1 MWPGFVLWASLTVG
15 QLEAPI
21 PTAPSLGPPE
31 IPAPAAPTPPERW
44 MLMKALQGTWPGWV
58 VDGNRLQ
65 ISGWTDVSFT
75 ASSDRVSN
83 LPMGLNFRANEF
95 LIQQNWLRIDQP
107 VVTSGTSEPTWGFR
121 FDTILPG
128 SDYRFTTARGLF
140 SGQLTANNGQ
150 PNLYGIDPIQF
161 YGEAYVPTIAQG
173 MDIKVGR
180 FFALIGAEDND
191 APSNVLW
198 SHSYCFIY
206 NPFTHTGI
214 LTTIELSAA
223 WSVQAALVLGSDDF
237 IDPVDTPTFLGSV
250 KWEQSDQ
257 RNSVLFSVILG
268 SGRFNQG
275 RDFNNVNVF
284 DVVYT
289 HEFNPRLSYTL
300 DAIAGYETDVPNSGT
315 VHWLGCVN
323 YLTYVF
329 TPRLSGTTRLE
340 LFDDAEGQRTGFPG
354 LYTALTAGLNIRLR
368 KDVILRPE
376 LRYDYNNESRPFE
389 DRHGLLTAGTDLILR
404 W

>member
-1 MWPGFVLWASLTVG
+1 
-15 QLEAPI
+15 
-21 PTAPSLGPPE
+21 
-31 IPAPAAPTPPERW
+31 
-44 MLMKALQGTWPGWV
+44 
-58 VDGNRLQ
+58 
-65 ISGWTDVSFT
+65 
-75 ASSDRVSN
+75 
-83 LPMGLNFRANEF
+83 
-95 LIQQNWLRIDQP
+95 
-107 VVTSGTSEPTWGFR
+107 
-121 FDTILPG
+121 
-128 SDYRFTTARGLF
+128 
-140 SGQLTANNGQ
+140 
-150 PNLYGIDPIQF
+150 
-161 YGEAYVPTIAQG
+161 
-173 MDIKVGR
+173 
-180 FFALIGAEDND
+180 
-191 APSNVLW
+191 
-198 SHSYCFIY
+198 
-206 NPFTHTGI
+206 
-214 LTTIELSAA
+214 
-223 WSVQAALVLGSDDF
+223 
-237 IDPVDTPTFLGSV
+237 
-250 KWEQSDQ
+250 
-257 RNSVLFSVILG
+257 LFSVILG

-354 LYTALTAGLNIRLR
+354 LYMALTAGLNIRLR